1 MWHARSVRRALIV
14 GLVAVT
20 AIAGGCGGRP
30 DPLLTSLF
38 VTIETA
44 PNDPAPDEL
53 RTSVF
58 DERGALYVNERS
70 PATGRLMPES
80 VGKLGTVTIYVPAT
94 TTRVRLHLRAVTAGA
109 TRLSAVKE
117 VNVIPGRQIGVTVPL
132 APGDLADSDGDS
144 VPDPIDNCP
153 VTPNSDQ
160 ADQDATGFGDACQSV
175 SDGGQTVSDGGQS
188 VSDGG
193 QSVLDEGQSVS
204 DRGAS
209 GDCATDLPADAAAP
223 PDGGARED
231 GPNDSVPDVAQGGLL
246 TITQIAQR
254 SLVDLTAEG
263 SLDWAHWGATSV
275 RTFEHKA
282 SSGGLISDLVQPAS
296 LRYVPYPVTYIWSD
310 GTPTTA
316 GKTTAGV
323 YMVKPEATF
332 SLNVVAD
339 GTMRTLR
346 LYVGANLVSARLTA
360 HLSDQSAADATF
372 DATGSGLYEV
382 PLEINF
388 RAGAASQSLS
398 LTWAATTTATNGAI
412 SIKAATLF

>member
-1 MWHARSVRRALIV
+1 MWHAMSVMRALIV
-14 GLVAVT
+14 LIAVT
-20 AIAGGCGGRP
+20 GIAGACGGP
-30 DPLLTSLF
+30 ADPLVTSLF

-70 PATGRLMPES
+70 PATGLLIPES
-80 VGKLGTVTIYVPAT
+80 AGKLGTVTIYVPAA
-94 TTRVRLHLRAVTAGA
+94 TTRVRLYLRAVTAGV

-117 VNVIPGRQIGVTVPL
+117 VNVIPRRQIGITVRL

-144 VPDPIDNCP
+144 VPDPLDNCP

-160 ADQDATGFGDACQSV
+160 ADQDATGFGDACQRV
-175 SDGGQTVSDGGQS
+175 SDGG
-188 VSDGG
+188 
-193 QSVLDEGQSVS
+193 
-204 DRGAS
+204 AN
-209 GDCATDLPADAAAP
+209 GDCPTDLPADAAAP
-223 PDGGARED
+223 LDGGAGED
-231 GPNDSVPDVAQGGLL
+231 GPSDAVPDVAQGGLL
-246 TITQIAQR
+246 TITQIPQR

-263 SLDWAHWGATSV
+263 SLDWAHWGRTSP
-275 RTFEHKA
+275 RSFEHK
-282 SSGGLISDLVQPAS
+282 SSGGDRISDLVQPAS

-323 YMVKPEATF
+323 YNVSPATTF
-332 SLNVVAD
+332 SLDVVAD

-346 LYVGANLVSARLTA
+346 LYVGANIVSARLTA
-360 HLSDQSAADATF
+360 RLSDHSAADATF

-382 PLEINF
+382 PLEIEF
-388 RAGAASQSLS
+388 RAGAANQRLS
-398 LTWAATTTATNGAI
+398 LTWAATTTATNGAV